1 MNVTL
6 DLATVGGPIT
16 ATAPRDAALDY
27 DSLIDA
33 KVQIRGNA
41 VPVFNG
47 YLQMVGARI
56 LFPSHEVRVVQLA
69 PPDPFSTPVIPVA
82 RLLWFSPGVVL
93 RHRAHIQ
100 GTVTLHWP
108 GRMLCIQSYRG
119 LCMQSPK
126 LDNVEMGQEVDVI
139 GFPASATSNPLSKMP
154 PFASHREGRC

>member
-1 MNVTL
+1 MFSGQRVKGSCRL
-6 DLATVGGPIT
+6 QGSHR
-16 ATAPRDAALDY
+16 RDAAMDY

-69 PPDPFSTPVIPVA
+69 LPDPFSTPVIPVA

-100 GTVTLHWP
+100 GTVTPHWP
-108 GRMLCIQSYRG
+108 GRMSCMQKSYRIR
-119 LCMQSPK
+119 LPSKSEQRPSSEIKRTLQPCSVLERQFQAQ
-126 LDNVEMGQEVDVI
+126 LHR
-139 GFPASATSNPLSKMP
+139 AATTG
-154 PFASHREGRC
+154 ADDRV